1 VPTRFLLACTTVIV
15 YVWTAT
21 MASGAGF
28 WRDRYV
34 KHTVLDWLLRTE
46 PRLRRHRERVLV
58 VIAIMMT
65 LIAAG
70 DVRLWPGISLAF
82 GYSFPIALGAYALG
96 MRVGVA
102 LSVLAVALR
111 AIFAGRAYGP
121 WWLYAGSALMLA
133 EYLLLAIGV
142 GLLGRAVARLER
154 QTRVL
159 RHLSEFGRNL
169 VAMRDPDAIWREGVE
184 GAVRLTGAEGGFIA
198 TQQGAA
204 WRATMVFRRGEWHQH
219 TVLWLPEPARIRQV
233 GEPRPSTT
241 DPASRQL
248 EAPIHVGA
256 PVSAPGGG
264 PPCQLV
270 VFRAIHGPFTPA
282 TAEVVTLAAL
292 HITTAL
298 HVASSGATPS
308 AAGGAG

>member
-1 VPTRFLLACTTVIV
+1 MPS
-15 YVWTAT
+15 AT
-21 MASGAGF
+21 GF

-34 KHTVLDWLLRTE
+34 KQAVLDRLLRAE
-46 PRLRRHRERVLV
+46 PRLRRRRERVLV
-58 VIAIMMT
+58 AIAIMMT
-65 LIAAG
+65 IIATA
-70 DVRLWPGISLAF
+70 DLRLWPGVSLAF
-82 GYSFPIALGAYALG
+82 GYSLPIALGAYALG

-102 LSVLAVALR
+102 LSLLAVALR
-111 AIFAGRAYGP
+111 AIFAGRAYGS

-169 VAMRDPDAIWREGVE
+169 TGLRDTDAIWRAGVE
-184 GAVRLTGAEGGFIA
+184 GAVRLTGAEGGFVA
-198 TQQGAA
+198 TQHGAA
-204 WRATMVFRRGEWHQH
+204 WRATTVFRRGEWHEH
-219 TVLWLPEPARIRQV
+219 TVLWLPETPRIAQL
-233 GEPRPSTT
+233 GEPRPA
-241 DPASRQL
+241 PADLAARL
-248 EAPIHVGA
+248 DAPIHVGA
-256 PVSAPGGG
+256 PITVPGGG

-270 VFRAIHGPFTPA
+270 VFRAVHGPFTPA

-292 HITTAL
+292 HMTTAL
-298 HVASSGATPS
+298 YVASSAGTSS